1 MYLNFLCCTKL
12 WHLSG
17 WWKWG
22 LSPVIYDFC
31 VNLSFNWCNGLESLG
46 WKRQHSFRCR
56 VCWCV
61 QRSSW
66 CSDGYGH
73 HQTMVSLPRLFCFFV
88 CLFVYLF
95 YCPHLLIDVWCFLI
109 RKKLGYGPH
118 LLIQIGFHTFPVKL
132 TLSFM
137 RLHYFFTILNKFSDN
152 HINYISSRAIAAEH
166 NSTHV

>member
-1 MYLNFLCCTKL
+1 MWYLNFLCCTKL
-12 WHLSG
+12 WCLSG
-17 WWKWG
+17 WCKWV
-22 LSPVIYDFC
+22 LSLVIYDFC

-66 CSDGYGH
+66 CSDGDGH
-73 HQTMVSLPRLFCFFV
+73 HQTMVSLARLFCFVLLV
-88 CLFVYLF
+88 CFIVHIYWLMFDF
-95 YCPHLLIDVWCFLI
+95 FW
-109 RKKLGYGPH
+109 KKLGYGPH

-152 HINYISSRAIAAEH
+152 HINYISSWAIVA
-166 NSTHV
+166 